1 MCNRSKKTDMKKST
15 LIFIVIFSL
24 LVGALLG
31 IWGQSTLIGTLFRTS
46 QPSTKTKFEWTI
58 DLIES
63 RYVDKISRDS
73 LLNLAVPHII
83 SLLDPH
89 SEYIAAEDLG
99 AVNESIAGKFDGI
112 GVVFNMATDTA
123 IVLSVP
129 AGGPGYKAGIEA
141 GDRIVEVNDTTIAGK
156 KMDQMKVVGM
166 LRGDRGTKIK
176 LGIERGG
183 NPKLLTFNL
192 VRGVIPIN
200 SIEAELLTRD
210 SSAYIRISNFAEHTY
225 LDALTA
231 LDKLIKRGATSIVI
245 DLRGNGGGLL
255 DQALMFANEFLT
267 QGQTIVY
274 VEGAYFARREQKA
287 DGRGAFQD
295 IPLYVLIDESTASAS
310 EIFAGAMQDNDRATI
325 LGRRSFG
332 KGLVQEQVGYSDG
345 SAARITVARYYT
357 PLGRPLQKPYT
368 KGDRQSYDAELME
381 RFRADELT
389 TGVNTHADSSVTYTT
404 KGGKVLFGGGGITP
418 DVFAPVDTT
427 KLPEYFLE
435 LYQKNAIFP
444 YAQYFAD
451 ANRKTINAIDDEA
464 ALEAFF
470 AARPSLYDD
479 FIAYAAVNHSVA
491 TPTPEVKAA
500 AEYIVMAQL
509 RAYISRHSPLQ
520 ESGFYYYVQ
529 PVDNVSK
536 HISEIIAESKNQ

>member
-1 MCNRSKKTDMKKST
+1 MKKST
-15 LIFIVIFSL
+15 FIFIIIFTL
-24 LVGALLG
+24 LVGAFLG
-31 IWGQSTLIGTLFRTS
+31 IWGQSALIGTLFRTS
-46 QPSTKTKFEWTI
+46 QPVTKTKFDWTI

-63 RYVDKISRDS
+63 RYVDDISRDS

-89 SEYIAAEDLG
+89 SEYIEPQDLG
-99 AVNESIAGKFDGI
+99 AVNESIEGKFDGI
-112 GVVFNMATDTA
+112 GVVFNMATDTV

-129 AGGPGYKAGIEA
+129 AGGPGYKAGIEP
-141 GDRIVEVNDTTIAGK
+141 GDRILEVNDTIIAGK
-156 KMDQMKVVGM
+156 KLDQMKVVGK
-166 LRGDRGTKIK
+166 LRGERGTKIR
-176 LGIERGG
+176 LGVQRGG
-183 NPKLLTFNL
+183 SDKLLTFNL

-210 SSAYIRISNFAEHTY
+210 SSAYVRISNFAEHTY
-225 LDALTA
+225 HDAIKA
-231 LDKLIKRGATSIVI
+231 IDKLVKRGAKSVVI

-255 DQALMFANEFLT
+255 DQALMLANEFLPE
-267 QGQTIVY
+267 GQAIVY
-274 VEGAYFARREQKA
+274 VEGAHFTRREQKA

-345 SAARITVARYYT
+345 SAARITIARYYT

-368 KGDRQSYDAELME
+368 KGDKAGYDAELME
-381 RFRADELT
+381 RFRGDELT
-389 TGVNTHADSSVTYTT
+389 TGVNIDADSSVTYTT
-404 KGGKVLFGGGGITP
+404 KGGKVLLGGGGITP
-418 DVFAPVDTT
+418 DIFTPVDTT

-444 YAQYFAD
+444 YAQLFAD
-451 ANRKTINAIDDEA
+451 ANRKEINAIDDEA

-470 AARPSLYDD
+470 TNRPLLYDE
-479 FIAYAAVNHSVA
+479 FIGYATANHSTA
-491 TPTPEVKAA
+491 TPLPLAQSE
-500 AEYIVMAQL
+500 AEFLVMSQL

-529 PVDNVSK
+529 PVDNVTEQLSK
-536 HISEIIAESKNQ
+536 LIKEESK